1 MKHLGIIGCG
11 WLGKHLV
18 EHFAPAYSIH
28 TTNTSESK
36 TNLLKIKGY
45 QTNIVNFDNPIDAPW
60 EILSKLDAIIITVP
74 FSKRTDL
81 NLLKTRFHN
90 ISRFIF
96 GFENPIFLM
105 SSIGIYPQ
113 IEGII
118 NENTL
123 NEADLDQHILSI
135 EKQMKSN
142 FPHLNILRLGG
153 LMGGNRML
161 SNYKVNNL
169 HQVVNHIHYKDVC
182 LVIEKMLNRN
192 LTSKIYNIVA
202 PLHPTKLEILNQ
214 QIGKAVPTTPQET
227 FGRIISSRLSEIEIP
242 YNYRY
247 PDPTKFV

>member
-11 WLGKHLV
+11 WLGEHLV

-36 TNLLKIKGY
+36 ANLLKNKSC
-45 QTNIVNFDNPIDAPW
+45 QTSIINFDNPIDAPW

-81 NLLKTRFHN
+81 NLLKMRFHN
-90 ISRFIF
+90 ISSFIF
-96 GFENPIFLM
+96 GFKKPIFLM
-105 SSIGIYPQ
+105 SSIGVYPQ

-123 NEADLDQHILSI
+123 DNADLDQHILSI

-202 PLHPTKLEILNQ
+202 PLHPTKLEVINQ
-214 QIGKAVPTTPQET
+214 QTGKPIPTNPQEI
-227 FGRIISSRLSEIEIP
+227 FGRIISSHLSEIEIP
-242 YNYRY
+242 YSYRY

>member
-11 WLGKHLV
+11 WLGEHLV

-36 TNLLKIKGY
+36 ANLLKNKSC
-45 QTNIVNFDNPIDAPW
+45 QTSIINFDNPIDTPW
-60 EILSKLDAIIITVP
+60 ETLSKLDAIIITVP

-81 NLLKTRFHN
+81 HLLKTKFHN
-90 ISRFIF
+90 INRFIF
-96 GFENPIFLM
+96 GFKKPIFLM

-123 NEADLDQHILSI
+123 NNADLDQHILSI

-161 SNYKVNNL
+161 SNYKITNL
-169 HQVVNHIHYKDVC
+169 NQVVNHIHYKDVC
-182 LVIEKMLNRN
+182 LVIEKMLIRN
-192 LTSKIYNIVA
+192 LISKTYNIVA
-202 PLHPTKLEILNQ
+202 PLHPTKQEVINQ
-214 QIGKAVPTTPQET
+214 QTGKPIPTIPQKT
-227 FGRIISSRLSEIEIP
+227 FGRIISSHLSEIEIP
-242 YNYRY
+242 YSYRY